1 MSERDWEV
9 EMCIE
14 IFQSLSQ
21 SQGSSYQNF
30 L

>member
-9 EMCIE
+9 EMRIK
-14 IFQSLSQ
+14 IFQRLSK